1 MEQRN
6 RRNSTNHT
14 IEIGCPLLA
23 VRCPLSAIRCPL
35 SAIRCPLSAVRYPL
49 SAIRYPLSAVRYPL
63 SAVRCP
69 LSAIRF
75 WQGKFPSLEGQG
87 WAFGYWHIN
96 SPLWRGRGGILAT
109 GLSFTLSQTYNSPFT
124 IYNFMETYEII
135 ARLHNGKDIN
145 AVIQDL
151 ADYKL
156 IIQRKLAVSLNIWL
170 LSCNDNAIIAD
181 DVLQA
186 VSQHPDVLMAQRNH
200 ATTPRKTSLLG

>member
-14 IEIGCPLLA
+14 IKIGCPLLA
-23 VRCPLSAIRCPL
+23 VR
-35 SAIRCPLSAVRYPL
+35 
-49 SAIRYPLSAVRYPL
+49 YPLSAV
-63 SAVRCP
+63 
-69 LSAIRF
+69 RF

-87 WAFGYWHIN
+87 WAFGCW
-96 SPLWRGRGGILAT
+96 LV
-109 GLSFTLSQTYNSPFT
+109 
-124 IYNFMETYEII
+124 IYNLQFIIYNLQFIMETYEII
-135 ARLHNGKDIN
+135 ARLHKGKDIN

-170 LSCNDNAIIAD
+170 LSCNDDAIIAD

-186 VSQHPDVLMAQRNH
+186 VSQHPDVLMVQRNH
-200 ATTPRKTSLLG
+200 TTTPRKTSLLG

>member
-23 VRCPLSAIRCPL
+23 VR
-35 SAIRCPLSAVRYPL
+35 YPL
-49 SAIRYPLSAVRYPL
+49 SAIRYPLSA
-63 SAVRCP
+63 
-69 LSAIRF
+69 
-75 WQGKFPSLEGQG
+75 
-87 WAFGYWHIN
+87 FGRAN

-156 IIQRKLAVSLNIWL
+156 ILQRKLAVSLNIWL